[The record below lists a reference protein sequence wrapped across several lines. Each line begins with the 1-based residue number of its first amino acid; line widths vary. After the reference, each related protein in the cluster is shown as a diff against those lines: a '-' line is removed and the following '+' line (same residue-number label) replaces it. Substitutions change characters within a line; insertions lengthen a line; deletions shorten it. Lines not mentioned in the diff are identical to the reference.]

1 MGFDKENTCRTPAVT
16 RGAPTPRTAVLSPL
30 NFSPPRQGAVVPA
43 ASKESDDAVNLW
55 KHIASELDAALGTV
69 LRDAKEYGDVLAEK
83 DERIVSLEREVDAA
97 KGAHEE
103 VAALLAKSMEREKDK
118 AKKVTS
124 HTSEIEE
131 WRTKYQ
137 KLYQD
142 AKAKLGLSAE
152 KIEHYRSQLREA
164 EQQSDAV
171 SGKISQLEDEVVRL
185 RSEAESRDA
194 GVPRANEELTRV
206 QHELRKAKVDVQ
218 RAESEVLDLQAKN
231 QELEQENRRL
241 RDARSPNRLSV
252 GGSSGGG
259 GPSSRPS
266 LTSFAISPWK
276 K

>member
-1 MGFDKENTCRTPAVT
+1 M
-16 RGAPTPRTAVLSPL
+16 
-30 NFSPPRQGAVVPA
+30 
-43 ASKESDDAVNLW
+43 W
-55 KHIASELDAALGTV
+55 KHIASELDAALGRV
-69 LRDAKEYGDVLAEK
+69 LSDAGEYGKLLSEK
-83 DERIVSLEREVDAA
+83 EERITSLEKEVDAA

-131 WRTKYQ
+131 WRSKYQ

-152 KIEHYRSQLREA
+152 KIEHYRVQLREA

-171 SGKISQLEDEVVRL
+171 SGKISQLEEEVVRL
-185 RSEAESRDA
+185 RSEAGTREA
-194 GVPRANEELTRV
+194 GAPRANEELTRL
-206 QHELRKAKVDVQ
+206 QHELRKAKVEVQ

-231 QELEQENRRL
+231 QELQQENRRL
-241 RDARSPNRLSV
+241 RDTRSPTNRLST
-252 GGSSGGG
+252 GGSSGER

>member
-1 MGFDKENTCRTPAVT
+1 MGIDKENACRTPALA

-30 NFSPPRQGAVVPA
+30 NFSPPKATDGKA
-43 ASKESDDAVNLW
+43 AAPPKEPDDAVNMW
-55 KHIASELDAALGTV
+55 KHIASELDAALGRI
-69 LRDAKEYGDVLAEK
+69 LGDADEYGKLLAEK
-83 DERIVSLEREVDAA
+83 EERIASLEQEVDAA

-124 HTSEIEE
+124 HTTEIEE

-152 KIEHYRSQLREA
+152 KIEHYRCQLREA

-171 SGKISQLEDEVVRL
+171 SGKISQLEEEVLRL
-185 RSEAESRDA
+185 RGEAGA
-194 GVPRANEELTRV
+194 GVPRVNEELTRI

-218 RAESEVLDLQAKN
+218 RAESEVLELQSKN

-241 RDARSPNRLSV
+241 KDARSPNRLS
-252 GGSSGGG
+252 SGGTCV

-276 K
+276 Q